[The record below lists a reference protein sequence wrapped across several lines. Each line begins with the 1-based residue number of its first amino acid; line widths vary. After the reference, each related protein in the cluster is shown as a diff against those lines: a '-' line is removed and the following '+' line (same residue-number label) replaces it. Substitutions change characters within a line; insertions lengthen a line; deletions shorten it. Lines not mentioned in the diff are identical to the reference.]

1 MDEPAEKKYIDTL
14 RILYS
19 ISMSPTIQI
28 EDSPNDRHKLSTSS
42 IHKLPLILWK
52 EIGPHMDPMSSSVHN
67 LQKMIMTSLL
77 KITSLRQFHNAQM
90 SAHTPTRILSSI
102 FLSIPLSLHPNKFF
116 ILAGGG
122 ILKVK
127 CTTCQTILA
136 NGR

>member
-90 SAHTPTRILSSI
+90 SAHTPT
-102 FLSIPLSLHPNKFF
+102 
-116 ILAGGG
+116 
-122 ILKVK
+122 
-127 CTTCQTILA
+127 
-136 NGR
+136 